1 MANDKHSQERN
12 QEAPHVV
19 WHPSSVSI
27 ENRSTVLSQRGC
39 VVWFTGLSGSGKST
53 VANAL
58 DQLLFESRRPSFLL
72 DGDNIRHGLCAT
84 PAMLT
89 VTYGEDFAKR
99 FGLGFSSEDREEN
112 IRRVGA
118 VAQLL
123 ASAGLICLTAFVSPY
138 QRDRDLVRKC
148 IEATEGLRF
157 YEVFVDTPIEVCEQ
171 RDPKGL
177 YKQAR
182 EGKIPNFTGISAPYE
197 APNTPE
203 LVLQGA
209 AMPPVELAKLVL
221 ERLIQ
226 AKILLAG
233 G

>member
-12 QEAPHVV
+12 QAAPHVV

-89 VTYGEDFAKR
+89 GTYGEDFAKR

-148 IEATEGLRF
+148 IKR
-157 YEVFVDTPIEVCEQ
+157 
-171 RDPKGL
+171 PK
-177 YKQAR
+177 A
-182 EGKIPNFTGISAPYE
+182 
-197 APNTPE
+197 
-203 LVLQGA
+203 
-209 AMPPVELAKLVL
+209 
-221 ERLIQ
+221 
-226 AKILLAG
+226 
-233 G
+233 

>member
-1 MANDKHSQERN
+1 MEDRAG
-12 QEAPHVV
+12 
-19 WHPSSVSI
+19 
-27 ENRSTVLSQRGC
+27 VLSQHGC

-58 DQLLFESRRPSFLL
+58 DQLLLESRRPSFLL

-89 VTYGEDFAKR
+89 GTYGEDFAKR

-138 QRDRDLVRKC
+138 QRDRNLVRKC
-148 IEATEGLRF
+148 IEETQGLRF

-197 APNTPE
+197 APVHPE
-203 LVLQGA
+203 IVLQGDS
-209 AMPPVELAKLVL
+209 MPPLDLAKLVL
-221 ERLIQ
+221 ERLMQ
-226 AKILLAG
+226 DKILLAG